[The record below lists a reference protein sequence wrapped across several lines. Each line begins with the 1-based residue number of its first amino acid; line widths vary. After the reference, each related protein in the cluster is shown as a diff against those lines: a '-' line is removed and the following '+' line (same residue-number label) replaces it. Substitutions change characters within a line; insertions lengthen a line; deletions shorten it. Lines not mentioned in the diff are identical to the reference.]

1 MGLDEADDVVVLLS
15 GRLETALAVG
25 CNDELVTV
33 DASAVTAQTH
43 IRRVAQAI
51 TSVERIACI
60 YQHVL
65 NAQALLEIVVS

>member
-1 MGLDEADDVVVLLS
+1 MGLDEADDVVVLLCR
-15 GRLETALAVG
+15 RLETALAVG

-51 TSVERIACI
+51 PPVKRIACI
-60 YQHVL
+60 YQYIL
-65 NAQALLEIVVS
+65 NAQALFEIVVS

>member
-1 MGLDEADDVVVLLS
+1 MGLDEADDVVVLLCR
-15 GRLETALAVG
+15 RLETALAVG

-51 TSVERIACI
+51 TLVERIACI

-65 NAQALLEIVVS
+65 NAQTLLEIVVS